1 VTLQTFHVNTT
12 VPTGS
17 QDLRD
22 TARITAIGLVT
33 HCSERCADLA
43 CFKADHLE
51 SGGLQAIGQV
61 LRECAGFKANNL
73 QVRTPRM
80 QARNDAINIGLN
92 LRLMPNLATFIDH
105 ADRH

>member
-1 VTLQTFHVNTT
+1 MDTT

-17 QDLRD
+17 QDLCD
-22 TARITAIGLVT
+22 TASIIAIRLVT
-33 HCSERCADLA
+33 HRSECCAHLA

-51 SGGLQAIGQV
+51 AGSLQAIGQV
-61 LRECAGFKANNL
+61 LRECAGFKAHNP
-73 QVRTPRM
+73 QVQTPRT
-80 QARNDAINIGLN
+80 QAPNDAIDIGFN